1 VRRFLIIDDEP
12 FVREAMVR
20 VLTSPGVV
28 VEAAA
33 DATAGIELLR
43 TRPAD
48 LAIIDL
54 MLPGVDGVAAIGQ
67 IRREFPRIGIIGIS
81 GGGSHGLTEYRPDSV
96 STCAYLAA
104 SKSAGADA
112 VIAKPFETQELWA
125 LIDTVLGTD
134 KRAAQCA

>member
-1 VRRFLIIDDEP
+1 MRRFLIIDDEP

-20 VLTSPGVV
+20 VLSSPTVA
-28 VEAAA
+28 VEAVA
-33 DATAGIELLR
+33 DATSGIALLR
-43 TRPAD
+43 TRPAE
-48 LAIIDL
+48 LVIVDL
-54 MLPGVDGVAAIGQ
+54 MLPGIDGVDAINQ

-81 GGGSHGLTEYRPDSV
+81 GGGSHGLTEYRPDAV

-112 VIAKPFETQELWA
+112 VLAKPFETHELWA